1 MKGATVVRA
10 GIAAAVLTRVV
21 GVGEWVYY
29 KWIVVVEKAAIMHLL
44 CFEIKRYSGSGIQS
58 LY

>member
-10 GIAAAVLTRVV
+10 GIAAAVLTQAV

-29 KWIVVVEKAAIMHLL
+29 KWEVVVEKA
-44 CFEIKRYSGSGIQS
+44 R
-58 LY
+58 